1 MKLSHL
7 KSNPKNSRKIT
18 LAAMEKLKK
27 SIKKDPEFMT
37 LRPIIYDTDLE
48 NLIIGGNQRHRAC
61 VELGY
66 IEIPKNWAIPVK
78 GLSKKK
84 RERFI
89 LIDNSP
95 DAISG
100 DWDFNSLANFF
111 DIEAL
116 TDFGLDKYLK
126 NNEVDEIIEK
136 IENEEEWL
144 EAHDRVEKRA
154 EKIHKKIEALVEE
167 NPLIFDKGRVVFIS
181 PKDSKCLIIVDDNLK
196 DFIIEVESHKGE
208 DSPLNQIL
216 DKAFEL

>member
-1 MKLSHL
+1 MKFTDL
-7 KSNPKNSRKIT
+7 KPNPNNARIIT

-27 SIKKDPEFMT
+27 SIKKDPEFMV
-37 LRPIIYDTDLE
+37 LRPIVYDTDSE
-48 NLIIGGNQRHRAC
+48 NLIIGGNQRHKAC

-66 IEIPKNWAIPVK
+66 IEIPKNWAMPIK

-95 DAISG
+95 DEISG
-100 DWDFNSLANFF
+100 DWDFNIIANFF
-111 DIEAL
+111 DIETL
-116 TDFGLDKYLK
+116 TDFGLDEYIK
-126 NNEVDEIIEK
+126 NNKVDEIIEK